1 MQFFCQPQNNPLKL
15 SWSSYLG
22 VGFLEMCS
30 QWVLR
35 CNKVFWK
42 YRDAEWNWRK
52 LIHRYMAQLPSVG
65 GHSPAVREPHTQNLE
80 WACPGP
86 LCPRFSFVSSLF
98 YASKLWSRFEYML
111 NMVHCHE
118 ADKVIPRVWQVNTH
132 ASHSFGDLN
141 PGNFTVCGEIG
152 GGKWVYNWKVWALSV
167 KKNLTSCLRI
177 LRAIRQKTA

>member
-15 SWSSYLG
+15 SWSSDLG

-35 CNKVFWK
+35 CNRVYWK
-42 YRDAEWNWRK
+42 YRVSEWNWRK
-52 LIHRYMAQLPSVG
+52 LIHRHMAQIPSVG
-65 GHSPAVREPHTQNLE
+65 GHSPAVHEPHTQNLE

-86 LCPRFSFVSSLF
+86 LCPRFSFVSFFFFLF
-98 YASKLWSRFEYML
+98 SASKIWSRFEYMW

-132 ASHSFGDLN
+132 ASHSSGDLN

-167 KKNLTSCLRI
+167 KKIWHRV
-177 LRAIRQKTA
+177 